1 MNDLHTLN
9 LNLINIIEDS
19 CFFSAWQVFAIKKQQ
34 KHQKKRKYP
43 SLKGVFAKNEREYR
57 LTSKNNCIW
66 SLPILL
72 LSVASIKRKL
82 LKMTY
87 AEERSV
93 HTNLESCNIGLMLQL
108 SEFKWTP
115 RSSVLVV
122 FNNVLLLDVTDRSK
136 ISSDQKPILPYHF
149 SQTLPLNWN
158 KGLEVINTDKYLPS
172 CFTWW
177 KSFYYLVKVLLL
189 PGESPSFSW

>member
-1 MNDLHTLN
+1 M
-9 LNLINIIEDS
+9 I
-19 CFFSAWQVFAIKKQQ
+19 W
-34 KHQKKRKYP
+34 
-43 SLKGVFAKNEREYR
+43 EYR

-72 LSVASIKRKL
+72 LSVAYIKRKL
-82 LKMTY
+82 LKMSY

-93 HTNLESCNIGLMLQL
+93 HTNLESCNIGLILQL

-149 SQTLPLNWN
+149 SQTLPLIWN
-158 KGLEVINTDKYLPS
+158 KGLEVNNTDKYLPS

-177 KSFYYLVKVLLL
+177 KSFYYLVKVLLSVVKSFFHL
-189 PGESPSFSW
+189 LKTSLIYLVNPLLYPGKRPSFTR